1 MVLPCPSTG
10 MEEIDMAMGNFDW
23 ELLTELLEN
32 RQFRKLRETMAE
44 MNEVDIAEFI
54 EEQELE
60 KKVLVYRMLPKEL
73 AADVFSFLEVEDQ
86 EHIINSITD
95 YELGKIIEDLYVDD
109 AVDMLE
115 ELPAIVVKRV
125 LKNAA
130 PDTRALI
137 NQFLQ
142 YPENSAGSIMTA
154 EYIGL
159 KRNMTVEQAFA
170 YIRENGVDKETIYTC
185 FVTDSKRQL
194 QGVVT
199 VKDLLMNPY
208 HTIIK
213 DIMDENIIYAVTTED
228 QEEVVETFNKYD
240 LLCLPVVD
248 HEDRL
253 VGIVTVDDVVEVMEQ
268 EATEDFEKMAAMLP
282 SEKPYLKTSVL
293 ELAKNRIPWLLLLMF
308 TSLLTGAILVTYEN
322 ALQVVPL
329 LISFIP
335 MLMDT
340 SGNCGNQSSTMVIRG
355 MAVGDIELRD
365 VIKVA
370 WKELRVGFLCGLVLA
385 AANFVRL
392 LLQYPDQPLV
402 NLVVVLSL
410 VLTVILAKTI
420 GCTLP
425 MLAKR
430 MNLDPAIMAAPLI
443 TTIVDACSL
452 MIYFR
457 LACVLL
463 KI

>member
-1 MVLPCPSTG
+1 MAIGSYDR
-10 MEEIDMAMGNFDW
+10 EE
-23 ELLTELLEN
+23 LTELLED
-32 RQFRKLRETMAE
+32 RQFRKLRETMSE

-54 EEQELE
+54 EELEPE

-73 AADVFSFLEVEDQ
+73 AADVFSFLEVDDQ

-95 YELGKIIEDLYVDD
+95 YELGKIVEDLYVDD

-125 LKNAA
+125 LQNAT
-130 PDTRALI
+130 PQTRNLI

-185 FVTDSKRQL
+185 FVTDSKRCL

-208 HTIIK
+208 DTVIK

-228 QEEVVETFNKYD
+228 REDVVETFNKYD

-253 VGIVTVDDVVEVMEQ
+253 VGIVTVDDAVEVMEQ
-268 EATEDFEKMAAMLP
+268 EATEDFEKMAAMFP
-282 SEKPYLKTSVL
+282 SEKPYLRTGVF
-293 ELAKNRIPWLLLLMF
+293 ELARNRIPWLLILMF
-308 TSLLTGAILVTYEN
+308 TSILSGAILMDYKE
-322 ALQVVPL
+322 AIQVLPL
-329 LISFIP
+329 LLSFVP
-335 MLMDT
+335 MLMDA

-355 MAVGDIELRD
+355 MAVGDIELKD
-365 VIKVA
+365 VLRVV
-370 WKELRVGFLCGLVLA
+370 WKEFRVGLLCGAVLA

-392 LLQYPDQPLV
+392 ILQYPDRLAL
-402 NLVVVLSL
+402 NLVIVLSL
-410 VLTVILAKTI
+410 MLAIVLAKII
-420 GCTLP
+420 GCVLP
-425 MLAKR
+425 MLAEK
-430 MNLDPAIMAAPLI
+430 MKLDPAIMAAPLI
-443 TTIVDACSL
+443 TTIVDASSL
-452 MIYFR
+452 LIYF
-457 LACVLL
+457 
-463 KI
+463 KIASMMLHLS

>member
-1 MVLPCPSTG
+1 MAIGSYDR
-10 MEEIDMAMGNFDW
+10 EE
-23 ELLTELLEN
+23 LTELLED
-32 RQFRKLRETMAE
+32 RQFRKLRETMSE

-54 EEQELE
+54 EELEPE

-73 AADVFSFLEVEDQ
+73 AADVFSFLEVDDQ

-95 YELGKIIEDLYVDD
+95 YELGKIVEDLYVDD

-125 LKNAA
+125 LQNAT
-130 PDTRALI
+130 PQTRNLI

-185 FVTDSKRQL
+185 FVTDSKRCL

-208 HTIIK
+208 DTVIK

-228 QEEVVETFNKYD
+228 REDVVETFNKYD

-253 VGIVTVDDVVEVMEQ
+253 VGIVTVDDAVEVMEQ
-268 EATEDFEKMAAMLP
+268 EATEDFEKMAAMFP
-282 SEKPYLKTSVL
+282 SEKPYLRTGVF
-293 ELAKNRIPWLLLLMF
+293 ELARNRIPWLLILMF
-308 TSLLTGAILVTYEN
+308 TSILSGAILMDYKE
-322 ALQVVPL
+322 AIQVLPL
-329 LISFIP
+329 LLSFVP
-335 MLMDT
+335 MLMDA

-355 MAVGDIELRD
+355 MAVGDIELKD
-365 VIKVA
+365 VLRVV
-370 WKELRVGFLCGLVLA
+370 WKEFRVGLLCGAVLA

-392 LLQYPDQPLV
+392 ILQYPDRLAL
-402 NLVVVLSL
+402 NLVIVLSL
-410 VLTVILAKTI
+410 MLAIVLAKII
-420 GCTLP
+420 GCVLP
-425 MLAKR
+425 MLAEK
-430 MNLDPAIMAAPLI
+430 MKLDPAIMAAPLI
-443 TTIVDACSL
+443 TTIVDASSL
-452 MIYFR
+452 LIYFKI
-457 LACVLL
+457 ASMLL
-463 KI
+463 HLS